1 MVGLSWL
8 ASKIRQKM
16 RAAAQYPLCL
26 AVAFA
31 CHTAAVRVAGGLR
44 GSSEVRYHVRHGYS
58 TTAGRAADE

>member
-31 CHTAAVRVAGGLR
+31 CHTAAVRVAGR
-44 GSSEVRYHVRHGYS
+44 HTRRREVRYHVRHGYS